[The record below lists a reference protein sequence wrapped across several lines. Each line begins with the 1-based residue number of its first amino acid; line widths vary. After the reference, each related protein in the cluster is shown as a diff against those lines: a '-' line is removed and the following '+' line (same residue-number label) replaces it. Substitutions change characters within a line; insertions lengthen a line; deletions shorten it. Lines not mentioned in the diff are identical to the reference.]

1 MNEFIKIR
9 SDIDAAAK
17 KKIREL
23 LKQFKLAQDELLQ
36 ETAAVILP
44 AVNGEGAIV
53 LTPSMAVEIQ
63 AAIQSNLS
71 GVAQAESDMLGDLLA
86 GAYVESATNT
96 ASALGVVGMIA
107 DWDILR
113 KEFVVRA
120 INAPINGATFSSR
133 IWENVNDLANRI
145 YNDILDCIK
154 NGTRPNE
161 IWRKIK
167 DDFGVTAYQAKRLV
181 NTELAKVVND
191 AQLEVYKNSG
201 VVDKVL
207 WSATLEDNTCDV
219 CGSNDGK
226 VYKLA
231 NAPRLPEHPNC
242 RCCLIPIVDDYMP
255 RYRADNT
262 THTNIDY
269 ITFNEWKEKKQ

>member
-1 MNEFIKIR
+1 MNEFIRIR
-9 SDIDAAAK
+9 EDLDADAK

-23 LKQFKLAQDELLQ
+23 LKKYKISQDEVLQ
-36 ETAAVILP
+36 ETAAIILP
-44 AVNGEGAIV
+44 AVDGEGAIV

-63 AAIQSNLS
+63 AAIESNLS
-71 GVAQAESDMLGDLLA
+71 GLAQTEKDMLFDFLS
-86 GAYVESATNT
+86 GAYVDAATNT
-96 ASALGVVGMIA
+96 ASALGVGGLLV
-107 DWDILR
+107 DWNILR
-113 KEFVVRA
+113 KEFVDRA
-120 INAPINGATFSSR
+120 VNATISGATFSSR

-154 NGTRPNE
+154 TGKRPNE

-167 DDFGVTAYQAKRLV
+167 DDFGVSSYQAKRLV
-181 NTELAKVVND
+181 NTELARVVND

-201 VVDKVL
+201 VVDRVM
-207 WSATLEDNTCDV
+207 WSATLEENTCDV

-242 RCCLIPIVDDYMP
+242 RCCLIPMVDDYMP

-262 THTNIDY
+262 THKNIDY
-269 ITFNEWKEKKQ
+269 ITFSEWSKNR